1 MFFRA
6 TNKKQ
11 RAYTYLSSVDVSIY
25 CVQAV
30 AVRSQRGVLWFCVSL
45 CCFCFVLICRAQV
58 VQFRFLFC
66 FSENQKI
73 KKLMGKN
80 IKCPTTSFVFIS
92 NGCCTHMYVYICT
105 IHLYSN
111 PNQSTSS
118 SFTFQTCRYIC
129 LDIPARDTYLGH
141 FFYAISWDF
150 LI

>member
-45 CCFCFVLICRAQV
+45 CCFCFVLICCAQV

-66 FSENQKI
+66 FSQN
-73 KKLMGKN
+73 KKMGKN

-92 NGCCTHMYVYICT
+92 MVAVHTCIYVQHICT
-105 IHLYSN
+105 AIQINLRLPLSPFKHV
-111 PNQSTSS
+111 
-118 SFTFQTCRYIC
+118 
-129 LDIPARDTYLGH
+129 DIFVWTYLPEIH
-141 FFYAISWDF
+141 T
-150 LI
+150 

>member
-66 FSENQKI
+66 FSKI
-73 KKLMGKN
+73 KKWEK
-80 IKCPTTSFVFIS
+80 IS
-92 NGCCTHMYVYICT
+92 NAQQQVLFLCPWLLCTHMCTCIYVQYICT
-105 IHLYSN
+105 AIQINLRLPLSPFKHV
-111 PNQSTSS
+111 
-118 SFTFQTCRYIC
+118 
-129 LDIPARDTYLGH
+129 DIFVWTYLPEIH
-141 FFYAISWDF
+141 T
-150 LI
+150 